1 MTRDTRTLLLDA
13 AEQVLLDDGL
23 AGASLRRIT
32 AVAGVNVAAV
42 NYTFGSKEALLDAL
56 LTRVMEPV
64 LAERAKRLDEVAGTP
79 GHTVDDLVRAL
90 LESMLRVD
98 QRHVALYAEVSV
110 KPRLGAISDSTKP
123 DAVRY
128 RPVSIA

>member
-64 LAERAKRLDEVAGTP
+64 LAERAKRPMKSPELP
-79 GHTVDDLVRAL
+79 GI
-90 LESMLRVD
+90 
-98 QRHVALYAEVSV
+98 
-110 KPRLGAISDSTKP
+110 PSTTWCGHSWNP
-123 DAVRY
+123 CCG
-128 RPVSIA
+128 SINAMWRCTRR